1 MMRVLFSM
9 LLLVGFAVSAAEP
22 TQTFT
27 DDLNRKVVVPVHP
40 KRIVSLHDLDI
51 TIPLIELGVPPVAS
65 HGRTRPDGSH
75 FLRSSGMLTGVDF
88 DNSDIKFIGTADID
102 IEAIA
107 AAKPDLIV
115 TEPTRNTPVEQ
126 LAKIAPTVSI
136 DHLDGGAP
144 EIYRKLAQLTG
155 TQARLKVLERRY
167 QEQIKALK
175 ATIDTR
181 KITVSVIQANQGKIN
196 AMHSYHSLGR
206 VLRDAG
212 FKFPPLI
219 ESIPEGG
226 RIDVSAERLPEL
238 DADFVFATWRGDT
251 GGKPQDELAAMEA
264 VMPGWCQFL
273 TACRTGHYVLI
284 SREEAISNSF
294 ASLGLMASAAGG
306 VTVIRKEKGRVDV
319 YGDRFRAR
327 AHQLTPRLLQV
338 ARYIHDNREAVMEQT
353 AMEIAAVLKTSDATV
368 VRAIQALGFA
378 GLRDLKQTL
387 EQWFGPV
394 VTSSEKMSTTVNT
407 LASDVN
413 ASIDFVL
420 EGHQHTCE
428 VLSEPHNRYAMA
440 QAVSLL
446 AQARQVAIFG
456 IGASGILAEYTARLF
471 SRMGLPATPLNRTG
485 IGLAEQLIALQRGD
499 VLVMMAQK
507 SAHREGQTTLRE
519 AKRLGIP
526 TILLTNALDSRFS
539 KEASVV
545 IHVPRGGEKGKI
557 PLHGTV
563 LLCLEM
569 IILSVAATEPQ
580 RAIKSMKRIN
590 ELHRGLKPGKK
601 SS

>member
-1 MMRVLFSM
+1 MRVLFAM

-102 IEAIA
+102 MEAIA
-107 AAKPDLIV
+107 AAKPDLII

-126 LAKIAPTVSI
+126 LEKIAPTVSI

-212 FKFPPLI
+212 FTFPPLI

-238 DADFVFATWRGDT
+238 DADFVFATG
-251 GGKPQDELAAMEA
+251 
-264 VMPGWCQFL
+264 
-273 TACRTGHYVLI
+273 
-284 SREEAISNSF
+284 
-294 ASLGLMASAAGG
+294 AG
-306 VTVIRKEKGRVDV
+306 
-319 YGDRFRAR
+319 
-327 AHQLTPRLLQV
+327 
-338 ARYIHDNREAVMEQT
+338 
-353 AMEIAAVLKTSDATV
+353 
-368 VRAIQALGFA
+368 IQAANRRMSWQQWMRSCPA
-378 GLRDLKQTL
+378 G
-387 EQWFGPV
+387 V
-394 VTSSEKMSTTVNT
+394 SS
-407 LASDVN
+407 
-413 ASIDFVL
+413 
-420 EGHQHTCE
+420 
-428 VLSEPHNRYAMA
+428 
-440 QAVSLL
+440 
-446 AQARQVAIFG
+446 
-456 IGASGILAEYTARLF
+456 
-471 SRMGLPATPLNRTG
+471 
-485 IGLAEQLIALQRGD
+485 
-499 VLVMMAQK
+499 
-507 SAHREGQTTLRE
+507 
-519 AKRLGIP
+519 
-526 TILLTNALDSRFS
+526 
-539 KEASVV
+539 
-545 IHVPRGGEKGKI
+545 
-557 PLHGTV
+557 
-563 LLCLEM
+563 
-569 IILSVAATEPQ
+569 
-580 RAIKSMKRIN
+580 
-590 ELHRGLKPGKK
+590 
-601 SS
+601 

>member
-22 TQTFT
+22 TQVFT

-206 VLRDAG
+206 VLRD
-212 FKFPPLI
+212 K
-219 ESIPEGG
+219 
-226 RIDVSAERLPEL
+226 R
-238 DADFVFATWRGDT
+238 FVT
-251 GGKPQDELAAMEA
+251 
-264 VMPGWCQFL
+264 
-273 TACRTGHYVLI
+273 YVLTLTGYYMLAVQVMLMLPI
-284 SREEAISNSF
+284 MVNDIAGTPAAVKWMYAIEACL
-294 ASLGLMASAAGG
+294 SLTLLYPIARWSERRFRLEHRLMA
-306 VTVIRKEKGRVDV
+306 
-319 YGDRFRAR
+319 
-327 AHQLTPRLLQV
+327 
-338 ARYIHDNREAVMEQT
+338 
-353 AMEIAAVLKTSDATV
+353 
-368 VRAIQALGFA
+368 
-378 GLRDLKQTL
+378 GLFLMTL
-387 EQWFGPV
+387 SMMPIGL
-394 VTSSEKMSTTVNT
+394 VNT
-407 LASDVN
+407 LQQLFTLICTFYIGSIIAEPARETLSASLAD
-413 ASIDFVL
+413 ARARGSYMGFSRL
-420 EGHQHTCE
+420 G
-428 VLSEPHNRYAMA
+428 LALGGALGYAGGGWLFDMGKA
-440 QAVSLL
+440 L
-446 AQARQVAIFG
+446 AQP
-456 IGASGILAEYTARLF
+456 E
-471 SRMGLPATPLNRTG
+471 LPW
-485 IGLAEQLIALQRGD
+485 
-499 VLVMMAQK
+499 MM
-507 SAHREGQTTLRE
+507 
-519 AKRLGIP
+519 LGIIGFI
-526 TILLTNALDSRFS
+526 TFLALGWQFS
-539 KEASVV
+539 HKRT
-545 IHVPRGGEKGKI
+545 PRRM
-557 PLHGTV
+557 
-563 LLCLEM
+563 LE
-569 IILSVAATEPQ
+569 
-580 RAIKSMKRIN
+580 
-590 ELHRGLKPGKK
+590 PGA
-601 SS
+601 